1 MNILYQ
7 FVERFVVT
15 AVWEGNL
22 KTAQE
27 NQEIRANNNKAG
39 RISWKKTTVTRKLRF
54 SLLCDFAV
62 SSRGHYL

>member
-1 MNILYQ
+1 M
-7 FVERFVVT
+7 

-27 NQEIRANNNKAG
+27 NQEIRAYNNKAG
-39 RISWKKTTVTRKLRF
+39 CISWKKKTTVTRKLHF

-62 SSRGHYL
+62 SARGHYL